1 MSDSNSLHV
10 RQTQGMNALTASRFI
25 SEEEYREAEEVSTQK
40 HEWFDGEIFPMP
52 GGTNNHTLIIGN
64 LYFHLRL
71 AVQASEFEARNSEQR
86 VKVEATGLETY
97 PDGVICEKP
106 ARFTGK
112 GDSTLLTPQVIF
124 EVLSQSTES
133 YDRRGKFEQYKHIET
148 FTDYVLIAQDS
159 TCVEHFARRG
169 DDWLYRAFIHRADSL
184 KLESVGA
191 QLALDAIYEDLD
203 LPEPLLSLPPSSS
216 A

>member
-1 MSDSNSLHV
+1 
-10 RQTQGMNALTASRFI
+10 MNVLTAPRL

-52 GGTNNHTLIIGN
+52 GATDNHTVIIGN
-64 LYFHLRL
+64 LYFCIRL
-71 AVQASEFEARNSEQR
+71 ALRESSFKVRNSEKQ

-97 PDGVICEKP
+97 PDGVIFQTP
-106 ARFTGK
+106 GRFTGR
-112 GDSTLLTPQVIF
+112 GNQILLSPQVLF
-124 EVLSQSTES
+124 EVLSPSTES
-133 YDRRGKFEQYKHIET
+133 YDRRGKFEQYKGIET

-159 TCVEHFARRG
+159 VCVEHFARRG

-191 QLALDAIYEDLD
+191 ELALDAIYEDLD
-203 LPEPLLSLPPSSS
+203 LPEPLLSLPPSSDE
-216 A
+216 